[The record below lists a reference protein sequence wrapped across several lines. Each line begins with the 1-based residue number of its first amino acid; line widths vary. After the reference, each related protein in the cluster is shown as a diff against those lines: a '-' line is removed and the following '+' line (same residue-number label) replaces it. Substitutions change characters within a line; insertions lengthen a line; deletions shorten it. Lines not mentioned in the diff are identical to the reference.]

1 MGLNVTCLEGAQRE
15 VAEGVITHEGARRH
29 HLVVA
34 LSGAHAYGFPSPDSD
49 LDLKAIHVADTDR
62 LLGLGSPDPTA
73 NRLEIIDGV
82 EIDYTSNEL
91 GAVLGGILAGNG
103 NYIERVLG
111 PLLVYTTSD
120 LEELAPLVRGALS
133 RKVHHHYHGFAHS
146 QRKAV
151 AEADIPTAKK
161 LLYVF
166 RTALTGVHLL
176 LTGELVTD
184 VVVTARE
191 HGVPGIDE
199 LLTIKQ
205 AGERAALAPA
215 DADAWKSRMTRAF
228 ELLDDARRR
237 SVLPAEPAN
246 VAALDAWLVALRRRR

>member
-1 MGLNVTCLEGAQRE
+1 MGVDFSCLDGMQRE
-15 VAEGVITHEGARRH
+15 VAERLIERESAQRH

-34 LSGAHAYGFPSPDSD
+34 LSGSHAYGFPSPDSD

-62 LLGLGSPDPTA
+62 LLGLGSSDPTA

-91 GAVLGGILAGNG
+91 GAVLKGILAGNG

-111 PLLVYTTSD
+111 PLLVYTTPE
-120 LEELAPLVRGALS
+120 LAELAPLVRGALS

-151 AEADIPTAKK
+151 AEADAPTAKK

-176 LTGELVTD
+176 MTGELVTD
-184 VVVTARE
+184 VTVTARA
-191 HGVPGIDE
+191 HGVVGIDE
-199 LLTIKQ
+199 LLAIKQ
-205 AGERAALAPA
+205 AGERTALAPT
-215 DADAWKSRMTRAF
+215 DADAWKSRMTQAF

-246 VAALDAWLVALRRRR
+246 VAELDAWLVALRRRR